1 MAGLFN
7 NLYKAIPTNI
17 RLLSEQIAGVST
29 PITEKDFT
37 PEELDFIRKQIQKQE
52 QANAQ
57 KQEQLQKAIP
67 EFNKEQ
73 YKNQP
78 SYQNI
83 KSLVQKELDSY
94 LKSSG
99 KTAINYD
106 NYSVNPGDLGWF
118 DSLKQTIKNP
128 EFRVSTS
135 LGQYVGLRNTDGS
148 LTVVDKYNWDN
159 EKKLLNSLKKEDY
172 GSFVTEVLKNP
183 ASTLATALAKF
194 MPEQKAREVKIK
206 IEEPPVVDALQS
218 SLEDLLFKSSITD
231 STR

>member
-1 MAGLFN
+1 MAGLFDI
-7 NLYKAIPTNI
+7 LYKAIPTNV
-17 RLLSEQIAGVST
+17 RLVGEQIAGVSK

-37 PEELDFIRKQIQKQE
+37 AEELAVIRQQIQEQE
-52 QANAQ
+52 VANAERQ
-57 KQEQLQKAIP
+57 TQLQEAIP

-94 LKSSG
+94 LKSQN

-106 NYSVNPGDLGWF
+106 NYSVNPGDLGWL

-135 LGQYVGLRNTDGS
+135 LGQYVGLRNSDGS

-172 GSFVTEVLKNP
+172 GNFVTEVLKNP
-183 ASTLATALAKF
+183 AATLATALAKF
-194 MPEQKAREVKIK
+194 MPEQKAREVKIN
-206 IEEPPVVDALQS
+206 IEDPSYKDPFGDTT
-218 SLEDLLFKSSITD
+218 K
-231 STR
+231 